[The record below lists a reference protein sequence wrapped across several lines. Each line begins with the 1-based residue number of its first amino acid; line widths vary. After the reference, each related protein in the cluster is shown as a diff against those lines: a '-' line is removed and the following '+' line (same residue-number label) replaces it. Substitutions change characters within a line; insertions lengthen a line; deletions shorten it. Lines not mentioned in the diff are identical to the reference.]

1 MEFVSFYVCDRR
13 EGEPPVVCGHFIWGS
28 ALDFAQDAIQ
38 FLHRAC
44 AKHGKVFTMRL
55 INQYITVVMDPHSY
69 ESVGKDRLLDFDP
82 IQKQVNWNVFSF
94 VLRHP
99 RKMIKETGK
108 TVRGPYLQQGM
119 DNFVKNLDIA
129 CRKMGSE
136 GNLVG
141 LRDFTADTIF
151 SSIFNTVFGH
161 SDQQAFHAKMVYRN
175 FEIFHKF
182 FNFFWL
188 GFPKIWFPDAMDALK
203 QLLLMPDAG
212 DLLRRDDLSAYIRK
226 AIEYMQQEGQTEGD
240 IKGHNLVYLHVNYN
254 TFRFAFW
261 VLSNLLEHE
270 DAMEALQKE
279 IQQMVDLH
287 YNPKTN
293 TATFSVKE
301 VEEMKVL
308 GKMCCYELLCIK
320 YIYVISVSL
329 NKVFRGCPET
339 VVLHYVGIFSV
350 L

>member
-1 MEFVSFYVCDRR
+1 
-13 EGEPPVVCGHFIWGS
+13 
-28 ALDFAQDAIQ
+28 
-38 FLHRAC
+38 
-44 AKHGKVFTMRL
+44 MRL
-55 INQYITVVMDPHSY
+55 INQYITVIMDPHSY
-69 ESVGKDRLLDFDP
+69 ESIGKDRLLDFNP

-99 RKMIKETGK
+99 KRVIKETGK
-108 TVRGPYLQQGM
+108 TVRGPYLQQAM

-129 CRKMGSE
+129 CCKVGSE
-136 GNLVG
+136 GNSVG

-151 SSIFNTVFGH
+151 SAIFNTVFGH
-161 SDQQAFHAKMVYRN
+161 SDHQEFHAKMVYRN

-188 GFPKIWFPDAMDALK
+188 GFPKSWFPDAMDALK

-226 AIEYMQQEGQTEGD
+226 AIEYMQEEGQTEGD

-308 GKMCCYELLCIK
+308 GKMLLRSALPKIH
-320 YIYVISVSL
+320 
-329 NKVFRGCPET
+329 T
-339 VVLHYVGIFSV
+339 HH
-350 L
+350 